1 MTLASS
7 VRLRTRLVALGL
19 IATAPALVVI
29 LYTQSLE
36 RSRARERAV
45 ADIRQVTHL
54 AAIQQ
59 ATIFDG
65 VERLLL
71 TLAQLPDIKSDNPAR
86 CQALLPG
93 VLRDHPGYINIWINK
108 TANPA
113 FCEAIP
119 VSAAINAAN
128 IQRPWYRHALDT
140 GTTTVGDF
148 TISPVNGMP
157 IVVIAH
163 AIAGPSGA
171 AEGVVAAT
179 ISLDTLNDIAARTQ
193 LPARTTLTLVDR
205 NRKILARSP
214 NVPDMLGT
222 LMPAPSSASEETVAD
237 IVDAGG
243 VAQMYATARVLGRVD
258 TGLSIGMEVERTSAL
273 ATADSLLRQQAVLLV
288 VLLFATI
295 LATLIGGE
303 RFVLRPVMA
312 LAAVTRRLARGDL
325 SARAHLRGGVPGV
338 SELTTAVNAMA
349 TEMETRARAEMRAQ
363 AELRASEER
372 LRHAQKLETVG
383 QLAAGVAHNFNNL
396 LTVIAGFTELLMVRH
411 TDGLDRRDLEEVKKA
426 AVRGAVL
433 TRQLLAFSRRQ
444 DAAPTRLDLN
454 QTVTELRDML
464 ARVIREDI
472 VLHIAL
478 APSPAWVLID
488 PHEVEQVVLNL
499 VLNARDAMPAGGDIT
514 VDLAHVMLDAAAP
527 SPNVPALTG
536 WYVRVGVKDTGTG
549 ISPEV
554 LRHLFEPFFT
564 TKDAGKGTGMGLAS
578 IDSIVRQNRGAIT
591 VDTSPGHGS
600 TFNVYFPAVS
610 ADVVVTL
617 PPAAAFASLPVTA
630 STTILLVE
638 DEDALRAVV
647 ARMLAQ
653 AGYAV
658 LDARA
663 PGEAIA
669 LFDTH
674 QDDIALLLTDVIMPE
689 MNGPALAQ
697 RLVAIRPELRV
708 LFVSG
713 YTDELPVLNAPGSK
727 WKFLPKP
734 FSSATLL
741 AAVAELLDVSGD
753 RA

>member
-1 MTLASS
+1 MS
-7 VRLRTRLVALGL
+7 
-19 IATAPALVVI
+19 P
-29 LYTQSLE
+29 
-36 RSRARERAV
+36 
-45 ADIRQVTHL
+45 
-54 AAIQQ
+54 
-59 ATIFDG
+59 
-65 VERLLL
+65 
-71 TLAQLPDIKSDNPAR
+71 
-86 CQALLPG
+86 
-93 VLRDHPGYINIWINK
+93 
-108 TANPA
+108 
-113 FCEAIP
+113 
-119 VSAAINAAN
+119 AINAVDVTK
-128 IQRPWYRHALDT
+128 PWYRRAIDT
-140 GTTTVGDF
+140 GATTVSDF
-148 TISPVNGMP
+148 SISPVNGMP

-163 AIAGPSGA
+163 AIVGVSGA
-171 AEGVVAAT
+171 GEGVVAAT
-179 ISLDTLNDIAARTQ
+179 ISLDTLNDIAAQTQ

-214 NVPDMLGT
+214 SVPDMLGT
-222 LMPAPSSASEETVAD
+222 LMPAPSSASEATVAD
-237 IVDAGG
+237 IVDAKG

-258 TGLSIGMEVERTSAL
+258 TGLSIGMEVENAAAL
-273 ATADSLLRQQAVLLV
+273 ATADSLLKQQAGLLV
-288 VLLFATI
+288 VLLLATI
-295 LATLIGGE
+295 LATLLGGE
-303 RFVLRPVMA
+303 RFVLRPIMS
-312 LAAVTRRLARGDL
+312 LADVTRRLARGDL

-349 TEMETRARAEMRAQ
+349 TEMETRARAEIRAQ

-411 TDGLDRRDLEEVKKA
+411 HSGLDRSDLDEIKKA

-444 DAAPTRLDLN
+444 DATPTKLDLN
-454 QTVTELRDML
+454 QAITELRDML
-464 ARVIREDI
+464 ARVIRED
-472 VLHIAL
+472 VRLNIAL

-499 VLNARDAMPAGGDIT
+499 VLNARDAMPGGGDIT
-514 VDLAHVMLDAAAP
+514 VDIEHVMLDAAVP
-527 SPNVPALTG
+527 SPNAPALTG

-549 ISPEV
+549 IEPNV
-554 LRHLFEPFFT
+554 LQHLFEPFFT

-578 IDSIVRQNRGAIT
+578 VDSIVRQNRGAIT

-600 TFNVYFPAVS
+600 TFHVYWPAVS
-610 ADVVVTL
+610 ADLVVTPAPA
-617 PPAAAFASLPVTA
+617 PPLATRPVMKSA
-630 STTILLVE
+630 TILLVE
-638 DEDALRAVV
+638 DEDPLRAVV

-663 PGEAIA
+663 PGEAID
-669 LFDTH
+669 LFDKH
-674 QDDIALLLTDVIMPE
+674 QADIALLLTDVVMPE

-697 RLVAIRPELRV
+697 RLVSIRPELRV

-727 WKFLPKP
+727 SKFLPKP

-741 AAVAELLDVSGD
+741 AAVAELLDSQ
-753 RA
+753 A